1 MIDFIQ
7 LQKIIKDQLDQDR
20 LVKTIDV
27 SAITLEMAINEA
39 STLLDMPQRKLE
51 YEIVQQGS
59 SGFLGMGKKEWKIRA
74 YPRLVLK
81 KDTAESILANT
92 VALEQEK
99 VIQDKDGGA
108 FVHKTLDGV
117 MLKVTAPQGNGKR
130 VTDYQA
136 LHALKIRDAVSF
148 DEKIVHAIVEDA
160 EGQYI
165 KVGTFD
171 HKYSEDSMINVEISA
186 DEMKAFIIVT
196 PPGPRGCDLSLETI
210 ISFLK
215 NNKVVMGIKEEA
227 LRDFIDTPVYRQ
239 PVVAAEGI
247 EPKNGESAY
256 MEYYFRTDQ
265 SKIQLRES
273 NSGNIDFKE
282 LNIIQNVVENQILA
296 KKIHATEGI
305 TGRTVTGKFTHSKNG
320 VDIELPLGKN
330 VQAASDGDTVLA
342 AINGQVVLVNGKVN
356 VEPVF
361 TVQGNVNLKTGNITF
376 LGTVVV
382 TGNVE
387 DSFSV
392 KATGNI
398 EVNGTVERAELEA
411 EGDIIVH
418 QGITGKGTGTVRAGK
433 SIWARFIEN
442 AIIDAGNTVIVSD
455 GIVNSKVDANKRIIC
470 HGKRAHIV
478 GGHLR
483 ASEEISALNIGS
495 LSTGTETLCEVGID
509 PKKKEQLDTLLEH
522 KGAIEKELEDIQL
535 NIQTLINIQKQ
546 RKKLPEDKEQYMR
559 SLGER
564 RFTLSEDLQ
573 KTNEEI
579 IELQEFLA
587 NITVNGK
594 VSAGNKIFPGVKIVI
609 KDIVENVRTEYKS
622 TSFTLENGLIRSG
635 KYEEPDK
642 DSIKGPE
649 GYIE

>member
-7 LQKIIKDQLDQDR
+7 LQKIIKDQLDEDR

-27 SAITLEMAINEA
+27 AGDTLELAITEA
-39 STLLDMPQRKLE
+39 STLLDMPVRKLE

-59 SGFLGMGKKEWKIRA
+59 NGFFGMGKKEWKIRA
-74 YPRLVLK
+74 YPRIVLK
-81 KDTAESILANT
+81 TGTAELILSDTAA
-92 VALEQEK
+92 AEQEK
-99 VIQDKDGGA
+99 VIQDRDGQA
-108 FVHKTLDGV
+108 FVHKLLEGV
-117 MLKVTAPQGNGKR
+117 MLKVTPPEGKGKP

-136 LHALKIRDAVSF
+136 LQVLKIRDIKDF
-148 DEKIVHAIVEDA
+148 DEKLVHAVVADA
-160 EGQYI
+160 EGQYV

-171 HKYSEDSMINVEISA
+171 HKYTEDSMINIDIAA

-196 PPGPRGCDLSLETI
+196 PPGPHGCDLSLESIT
-210 ISFLK
+210 SFLK
-215 NNKVVMGIKEEA
+215 NNKVVVGIKEEA
-227 LRDFIDTPVYRQ
+227 LRDFVDSPVYRQ
-239 PVVAAEGI
+239 AVLAAEGI
-247 EPKNGESAY
+247 EPKNGENAY

-265 SKIQLRES
+265 TKIQLRES

-282 LNIIQNVVENQILA
+282 LNIIQNVVENQVLA

-305 TGRTVTGKFTHSKNG
+305 IGRTVTGKFTHSKNG
-320 VDIELPLGKN
+320 LDIELPLGKN

-342 AINGQVVLVNGKVN
+342 SINGQVVLINGKIN
-356 VEPVF
+356 VEPVY

-387 DSFSV
+387 DSFSI

-398 EVNGTVERAELEA
+398 EVNGTVEKAELEA

-470 HGKRAHIV
+470 HGKRAHVV

-483 ASEEISALNIGS
+483 SSEEISALNIGS
-495 LSTGTETLCEVGID
+495 LSTGTETVCEVGID
-509 PKKKEQLDTLLEH
+509 PKKKEQLDRLLEH
-522 KGAIEKELEDIQL
+522 KSALEKEFEDIQL
-535 NIQTLINIQKQ
+535 NIQSLINIQKQ
-546 RKKLPEDKEQYMR
+546 RKKLPEDKEQFLR
-559 SLGER
+559 ELGQR
-564 RFTLSEDLQ
+564 QLTLNEDLQ
-573 KTNEEI
+573 KTNEDI
-579 IELQEFLA
+579 IELQDFLA
-587 NITVNGK
+587 NITVSGK
-594 VSAGNKIFPGVKIVI
+594 VSVGNKIFPGVKIIIRDV
-609 KDIVENVRTEYKS
+609 VESIRTEYRAV
-622 TSFTLENGLIRSG
+622 TFTLENGLIRSG

-642 DSIKGPE
+642 ESTKGPE
-649 GYIE
+649 GYM